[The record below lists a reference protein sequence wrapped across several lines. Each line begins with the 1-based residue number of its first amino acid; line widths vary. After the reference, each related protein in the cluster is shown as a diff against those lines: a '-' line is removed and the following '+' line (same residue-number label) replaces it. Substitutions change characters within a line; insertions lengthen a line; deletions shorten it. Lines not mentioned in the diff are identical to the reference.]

1 MQTPRPS
8 LNALRAFE
16 AVARLRSMTLAAQE
30 LCVTHGAISR
40 QVKALEDTLGLT
52 LLVRSAQSSDPT
64 PEGRR
69 LAEGLTTAFNLIDA
83 SIEQLKPEPLTLS
96 CSATIMMNW
105 LIPRIAGFHRRYPQ
119 TELKFNMNYDQIDFV
134 RDKISVAIRAN
145 TIEPPRDAI
154 TRTLIDEWIG
164 PVCSPEY
171 AQSIGLTSPADLA
184 RAKLLSTRTR
194 PEAWTDWYRATDVT
208 PLAGAGADAYDHFYL
223 LIQAAVCGLGVALV
237 PQLLVMNDLMSG
249 KLVAPFGFAPGPRQ
263 LVLWVAPHLRAH
275 AEVAQLERWLIE
287 AMNESLKEMTAFL
300 RTRDGEAL
308 RT

>member
-105 LIPRIAGFHRRYPQ
+105 LIPRIA
-119 TELKFNMNYDQIDFV
+119 
-134 RDKISVAIRAN
+134 
-145 TIEPPRDAI
+145 
-154 TRTLIDEWIG
+154 
-164 PVCSPEY
+164 
-171 AQSIGLTSPADLA
+171 
-184 RAKLLSTRTR
+184 
-194 PEAWTDWYRATDVT
+194 
-208 PLAGAGADAYDHFYL
+208 
-223 LIQAAVCGLGVALV
+223 
-237 PQLLVMNDLMSG
+237 
-249 KLVAPFGFAPGPRQ
+249 
-263 LVLWVAPHLRAH
+263 
-275 AEVAQLERWLIE
+275 
-287 AMNESLKEMTAFL
+287 
-300 RTRDGEAL
+300 
-308 RT
+308 

>member
-64 PEGRR
+64 PEGKR

-105 LIPRIAGFHRRYPQ
+105 LIPRIAGFHRRHPQ

-134 RDKISVAIRAN
+134 RDKISVAIRAS
-145 TIEPPRDAI
+145 TIEPPKDAI
-154 TRTLIDEWIG
+154 TRKLIDEWIG

-171 AQSIGLTSPADLA
+171 AQSIRLAAPADLS

-194 PEAWTDWYRATDVT
+194 PEAWDDWYRATNLEPV
-208 PLAGAGADAYDHFYL
+208 AGASADVYDHFYL

-237 PQLLVMNDLMSG
+237 PQMLVMNDLVSG
-249 KLVAPFGFAPGPRQ
+249 KLVAPFGFAPGPRE

-275 AEVAQLERWLIE
+275 ADVAQLERWLIE
-287 AMNESLKEMTAFL
+287 QISESLQEMTAFL
-300 RTRDGEAL
+300 NA
-308 RT
+308 